1 MTAVANVAILRA
13 VVIAGGRP
21 MIGPPG
27 LPKIGRRVFSF
38 AAGRGRTRV
47 QQDAWKWAAGLY
59 LAGVLAHFSH
69 HMAFDLPADHIDP
82 SLGQAIHSAPVSLV
96 WPADLIHTLIDLS

>member
-1 MTAVANVAILRA
+1 
-13 VVIAGGRP
+13 

-27 LPKIGRRVFSF
+27 LPKLGRRVFSF
-38 AAGRGRTRV
+38 ATEGPLAVDNR
-47 QQDAWKWAAGLY
+47 QAWKWVMGLY
-59 LAGVLAHFSH
+59 LAGVLAHFGH

-82 SLGQAIHSAPVSLV
+82 SLGVALHSAPTSLV